1 MPNPGLT
8 HNYSTFLY
16 RMLQKKQNGEKLLL
30 LLGRSISGYSEKIGK
45 FNRTIC
51 CPNTAAFNI
60 LFEKKSQENLLVT
73 KMTLIRCKG
82 LILTR
87 GTTGCEELILFG
99 LERRWS

>member
-30 LLGRSISGYSEKIGK
+30 LLGRSISGYSEEIGK

-60 LFEKKSQENLLVT
+60 LFEKKARKTCSLQ
-73 KMTLIRCKG
+73 K
-82 LILTR
+82 
-87 GTTGCEELILFG
+87 
-99 LERRWS
+99 